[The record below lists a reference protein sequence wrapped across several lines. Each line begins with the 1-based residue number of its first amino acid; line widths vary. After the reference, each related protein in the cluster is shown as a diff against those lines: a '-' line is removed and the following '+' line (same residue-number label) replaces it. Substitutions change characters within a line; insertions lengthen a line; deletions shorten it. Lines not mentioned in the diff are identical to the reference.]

1 VPYQLGDA
9 PIFCYMVERA
19 GFEPAKSK
27 TADLQSAPFS
37 HSGTSPYLTL
47 VGATGF
53 EPAASRSRTVRA
65 TKLRYAPNAQSQYVI
80 IHISDEGVKR
90 VGALLK

>member
-1 VPYQLGDA
+1 
-9 PIFCYMVERA
+9 
-19 GFEPAKSK
+19 
-27 TADLQSAPFS
+27 
-37 HSGTSPYLTL
+37 
-47 VGATGF
+47 
-53 EPAASRSRTVRA
+53 VRA